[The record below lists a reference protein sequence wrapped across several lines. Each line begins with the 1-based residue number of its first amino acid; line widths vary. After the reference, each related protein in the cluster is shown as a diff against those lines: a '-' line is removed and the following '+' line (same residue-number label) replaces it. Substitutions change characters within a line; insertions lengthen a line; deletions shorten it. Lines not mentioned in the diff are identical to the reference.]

1 MKINL
6 EAFNFPSD
14 RKSHLAKFYSV
25 SSGEGGEGGNRLGRV
40 KGVEA

>member
-14 RKSHLAKFYSV
+14 RKSHLAKFYSG
-25 SSGEGGEGGNRLGRV
+25 SSGEGGEGGESVGE
-40 KGVEA
+40 GQGG

>member
-25 SSGEGGEGGNRLGRV
+25 SSGEGGGNRLGRV